1 MILFSCHKRK
11 QKRRNHNGKYV
22 KLRIF
27 LLENGIKD
35 KDVAKL
41 IGVNASTFSKKIN
54 NKKTDFNLK
63 EVRKIESVKKFL

>member
-1 MILFSCHKRK
+1 ME
-11 QKRRNHNGKYV
+11 KYV

-63 EVRKIESVKKFL
+63 EVRKICDKYRIDPKSYFFI

>member
-1 MILFSCHKRK
+1 ME
-11 QKRRNHNGKYV
+11 KYV

-27 LLENGIKD
+27 FLENGIKD

-41 IGVNASTFSKKIN
+41 IGVNTSTFSKKIN

-63 EVRKIESVKKFL
+63 EVRKICDEYGIDPKLYFFI

>member
-1 MILFSCHKRK
+1 ME
-11 QKRRNHNGKYV
+11 KYV

-41 IGVNASTFSKKIN
+41 IGVNASTFSKK
-54 NKKTDFNLK
+54 
-63 EVRKIESVKKFL
+63 